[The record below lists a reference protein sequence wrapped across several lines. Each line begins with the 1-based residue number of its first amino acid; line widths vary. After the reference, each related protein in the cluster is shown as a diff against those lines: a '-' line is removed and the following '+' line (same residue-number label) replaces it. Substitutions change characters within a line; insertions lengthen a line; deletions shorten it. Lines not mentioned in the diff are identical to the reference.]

1 MTRPTVNDPD
11 VLAMAVD
18 KILPQVVEW
27 LEPEKYPEDEIRS
40 ELMQRYA
47 TDGYEFA
54 SNLEKYSHWRDRSAY
69 IVQCV
74 CGKTVESHE
83 PVITCPALPADYRRK
98 PVERTCQPT

>member
-47 TDGYEFA
+47 TA
-54 SNLEKYSHWRDRSAY
+54 
-69 IVQCV
+69 
-74 CGKTVESHE
+74 
-83 PVITCPALPADYRRK
+83 
-98 PVERTCQPT
+98 CQPT